1 MTDVS
6 TELKEA
12 YYSSIKELKRGQ
24 IVKGTI
30 IALTSKEVM
39 VDVGYKSEGIILRD
53 EFGDQELKISQ
64 KIDVSVENVED
75 DEGRIILS
83 YKKAREKRGWITLST
98 EKSEGDI
105 VEGKLH
111 HKVKGGYIIDV
122 FGAKGFLPRSLSA
135 FRSLSEEEISD
146 NTFKFQ
152 IIKISP
158 QKKNFI
164 LSRRDAIK
172 LEKEESRK
180 EVWENIKKGE
190 TIKGKVKSITN
201 FGAFIDLGGVDGLL
215 HIADMSWKKIA
226 HPSEIVA
233 VGDEI
238 EVLVLDFDKENNKI
252 SLGLKQM
259 TPDPWTQIEQKYSE
273 GAVVK
278 GRITNIQNYGVFVEL
293 EKGIEG
299 LVHISE
305 ISWTK
310 KFINL
315 KDAFAIGDTIEVKV
329 LGVDPQQ
336 RKISLSIKQL
346 EKDPWEDIEDLVT
359 IDSTVKGKVSGF
371 GNGCAFVELENGI
384 EGVIYNEDISWTKRV
399 ARTSSEL
406 KKSHSY
412 QWKVLGLDRRNK
424 KVILGRKQLEE
435 NPWPKITEEF
445 PVGKVVKA
453 EVVKISDFGV
463 FVKLQDDLE
472 GLIYSSQIEKEDMDK
487 INVGDKINVKII
499 KVDPATAKIG
509 LSAETEDLK
518 EPKEGQELKEPEEAK
533 EQDSQEDKES
543 KEPKKTE
550 EE

>member
-6 TELKEA
+6 TELRDA
-12 YYSSIKELKRGQ
+12 YYDSIKELKRGQ

-53 EFGDQELKISQ
+53 EFDDQELEEGQ

-135 FRSLSEEEISD
+135 FRSLDEEEISKS
-146 NTFKFQ
+146 TFKFQ

-190 TIKGKVKSITN
+190 IIKGKVKSITN

-238 EVLVLDFDKENNKI
+238 EVLILDFDKENNKI

-259 TPDPWTQIEQKYSE
+259 TPDPWTQIEQKYSQ
-273 GAVVK
+273 GVVVK

-329 LGVDPQQ
+329 LGVDPEQ

-346 EKDPWEDIEDLVT
+346 EKDPWEDIEDLIT

-371 GNGCAFVELENGI
+371 GNGCAFVDLENGI
-384 EGVIYNEDISWTKRV
+384 EGVVYNEDISWTKRI

-406 KKSHSY
+406 KKSHNY

-435 NPWPKITEEF
+435 NPWPKIIEDF

-453 EVVKISDFGV
+453 EIVKISDFGI
-463 FVKLQDDLE
+463 FVKLKDDLE
-472 GLIYSSQIEKEDMDK
+472 GLIYSSQIEEEKMND
-487 INVGDKINVKII
+487 INVGDKIKVKII

-509 LSAETEDLK
+509 LS
-518 EPKEGQELKEPEEAK
+518 PEI
-533 EQDSQEDKES
+533 
-543 KEPKKTE
+543 E

>member
-1 MTDVS
+1 MADVS

-12 YYSSIKELKRGQ
+12 YYNSIKELKRGQ

-53 EFGDQELKISQ
+53 EFDGQELEEGQ

-98 EKSEGDI
+98 ECSEGDI

-135 FRSLSEEEISD
+135 FRNLSEEEIS
-146 NTFKFQ
+146 NNLFKFQ

-180 EVWENIKKGE
+180 EVWDNIKKGE
-190 TIKGKVKSITN
+190 TMKGKVKSITN
-201 FGAFIDLGGVDGLL
+201 FGVFIDLGGVDGLL

-238 EVLVLDFDKENNKI
+238 EVLILDFDKENNKI

-259 TPDPWTQIEQKYSE
+259 TPDPWTQIEQKYPE
-273 GAVVK
+273 GSVVQ
-278 GRITNIQNYGVFVEL
+278 GRITNIQNYGIFVEL

-315 KDAFAIGDTIEVKV
+315 KDTFAIGDTIEVKV
-329 LGVDPQQ
+329 LGVDPGQ

-346 EKDPWEDIEDLVT
+346 EKDPWEDIDNLIT
-359 IDSTVKGKVSGF
+359 IDSTVKGKVLGF
-371 GNGCAFVELENGI
+371 GNGCAFIELENGL

-406 KKSHSY
+406 KKSHTY
-412 QWKVLGLDRRNK
+412 QWKVLGLDRRSK

-435 NPWPKITEEF
+435 NPWPKIIEKF
-445 PVGKVVKA
+445 PVGKIVEA
-453 EVVKISDFGV
+453 EVVKKSDFGL
-463 FVKLQDDLE
+463 FVKLEEDLE
-472 GLIYSSQIEKEDMDK
+472 GLIYSSQINQEETNEVK
-487 INVGDKINVKII
+487 VGDKIKVKII

-509 LSAETEDLK
+509 LATETE
-518 EPKEGQELKEPEEAK
+518 G
-533 EQDSQEDKES
+533 S
-543 KEPKKTE
+543 KKAE
-550 EE
+550 EEK

>member
-6 TELKEA
+6 TELRDA
-12 YYSSIKELKRGQ
+12 YYDSIKELKRGQ

-53 EFGDQELKISQ
+53 EFGDQELEEGQ

-75 DEGRIILS
+75 DEGRVILS
-83 YKKAREKRGWITLST
+83 YKKAREKQGWVTLST
-98 EKSEGDI
+98 EKNEGDI
-105 VEGKLH
+105 VEGKFH

-135 FRSLSEEEISD
+135 FRNLSEEEISN
-146 NTFKFQ
+146 NTFQFQ
-152 IIKISP
+152 IIQISP

-172 LEKEESRK
+172 LEREESRK
-180 EVWENIKKGE
+180 EVWDIIEKGK
-190 TIKGKVKSITN
+190 TIKGKVKGITN
-201 FGAFIDLGGVDGLL
+201 FGVFIDLGGVDGLL

-238 EVLVLDFDKENNKI
+238 EVLVLDYDKENNKI

-259 TPDPWTQIEQKYSE
+259 TPDPWDQIEQKYSKNS
-273 GAVVK
+273 VIQ
-278 GRITNIQNYGVFVEL
+278 GRITNIQNYGIFVEL

-310 KFINL
+310 RFINL

-329 LGVDPQQ
+329 LGVDPEQ

-346 EKDPWEDIEDLVT
+346 EKDPWEDIEDLIT

-371 GNGCAFVELENGI
+371 GNGCAFVELENGL

-406 KKSHSY
+406 KKSHTY
-412 QWKVLGLDRRNK
+412 QWKVLGFDRRNK
-424 KVILGRKQLEE
+424 KVILGIKQLEE
-435 NPWPKITEEF
+435 NPWPKIMEKF
-445 PVGKVVKA
+445 PVGKITEA

-463 FVKLQDDLE
+463 FVKLKDDLE
-472 GLIYSSQIEKEDMDK
+472 GLIYSSQANEEEIKD
-487 INVGDKINVKII
+487 INVGDKIKVKIV

-509 LSAETEDLK
+509 LSTETE
-518 EPKEGQELKEPEEAK
+518 E
-533 EQDSQEDKES
+533 
-543 KEPKKTE
+543 
-550 EE
+550 